1 MISWFKLSRRCAVIL
16 AVGGF
21 AGLAFGAS
29 VPTSALAAE
38 PPKFAGFSGDFSPID
53 PPLQMPQAGFE
64 DKLGDKLFL
73 KDFQGKVVILNFWAT
88 WCGPCVVEMPTLDR
102 LQAKLGGKD
111 LAVVAVALD
120 REGIKKAAPFYRQ
133 TGVANLTLYTDRRS
147 QLFEELDGKNL
158 PTTFI
163 INRDGKV
170 VGKLVGA
177 AAWDSDAAISL
188 IRHYMDNK
196 AS

>member
-1 MISWFKLSRRCAVIL
+1 ML

-21 AGLAFGAS
+21 AGLALGAS
-29 VPTSALAAE
+29 APTSALAAE

-53 PPLQMPQAGFE
+53 PPLQMPEAGFE
-64 DKLGDKLFL
+64 DKLGDKLSL

-88 WCGPCVVEMPTLDR
+88 WCGPCVIEMPTLDR

-120 REGIKKAAPFYRQ
+120 RDGIKKAAPFYRQ

-163 INRDGKV
+163 IDRDGKV

>member
-1 MISWFKLSRRCAVIL
+1 MISWFKRSRRYAVLL
-16 AVGGF
+16 ALWGL
-21 AGLAFGAS
+21 AGLAAGAS
-29 VPTSALAAE
+29 VPAPALAAE
-38 PPKFAGFSGDFSPID
+38 PPKFAGLSGDFSPID
-53 PPLQMPQAGFE
+53 PPLQMPEAGFE
-64 DKLGDKLFL
+64 DKLGDKLSL

-88 WCGPCVVEMPTLDR
+88 WCGPCVLEMPTLDR
-102 LQAKLGGKD
+102 LQGKLGGKD

-133 TGVANLTLYTDRRS
+133 TGVANLTLYTDRRGS
-147 QLFEELDGKNL
+147 LFEELDGRNL

-163 INRDGKV
+163 LDRAGRV

-177 AAWDSDAAISL
+177 AAWDSDAAVML
-188 IRHYMDNK
+188 IRHYLDAK